1 MVESGSTQPGAVGP
15 TERSGAVRP
24 ADAGEFFTCQNPAA
38 YFPDWSG
45 FYREAL
51 VERAEVCDRFPH
63 ELNLKYGPDPYQLAD
78 VFHPG
83 ISGAAPVVVFFHGGR
98 WREGHPAFYDHFAAP
113 WVEAGAV
120 FVSCGYRL
128 EPAHTIADAVDDA
141 VAALA
146 WVAAHARNY
155 GGDPDR
161 ITVAGHSSGGHLAA
175 MAALTDWSAGPPG
188 GTVVG
193 AVCLSAPTDLRTRGV
208 ADAERLSPALR
219 VTRAPAG
226 VVVSFGD
233 PEPNRRSD
241 GGEMYVEHGQLLA
254 KALDAAGLPVR
265 TVSLGPADHLASA
278 TVFADP
284 DSPLFHAAHDVVF
297 GRA

>member
-1 MVESGSTQPGAVGP
+1 LVESGPKQLGVA
-15 TERSGAVRP
+15 RP
-24 ADAGEFFTCQNPAA
+24 ADATEFFTWRNPDA
-38 YFPDWSG
+38 YFPDWAG
-45 FYREAL
+45 FYRDAP
-51 VERAEVCDRFPH
+51 VRRAEVCGRFPH
-63 ELNLKYGPDPYQLAD
+63 ELGVKYGADPYQLAD

-83 ISGAAPVVVFFHGGR
+83 TAGAPVVVFFHGGR

-146 WVAAHARNY
+146 WVAAHAHRY
-155 GGDPDR
+155 GGDPHR

-193 AVCLSAPTDLRTRGV
+193 AVCLSAPTDLRVRGV
-208 ADAERLSPALR
+208 ADAERVSPALR
-219 VTRAPAG
+219 VTRAPAE
-226 VVVSFGD
+226 VVISFGD
-233 PEPNRRSD
+233 PEPNRKGD
-241 GGEMYVEHGQLLA
+241 DAQFYVDQGQLLA
-254 KALDAAGLPVR
+254 KALEAAGLPAR

-278 TVFADP
+278 AAFADP
-284 DSPLFHAAHDVVF
+284 GSPVFRAAHDVVF
-297 GRA
+297 GRS

>member
-1 MVESGSTQPGAVGP
+1 LVESGSTQPGAVGP

-233 PEPNRRSD
+233 PEPNGRSD

>member
-1 MVESGSTQPGAVGP
+1 MVESGPNQPEP
-15 TERSGAVRP
+15 LGAVRP
-24 ADAGEFFTCQNPAA
+24 ADVTEFFTCQHPEA
-38 YFPDWSG
+38 YFPDWAG
-45 FYREAL
+45 FYRDAL
-51 VERAEVCDRFPH
+51 VRRAEVCRRFPH
-63 ELNLKYGPDPYQLAD
+63 ELDLKYGPDTYQLAD

-83 ISGAAPVVVFFHGGR
+83 TGGAAPVVVFFHGGR
-98 WREGHPAFYDHFAAP
+98 WREGHPACYDHFAAP

-141 VAALA
+141 VGALA
-146 WVAAHARNY
+146 WVAAHAHRY
-155 GGDPDR
+155 GGDPHR

-193 AVCLSAPTDLRTRGV
+193 AVCLSAPTDLRVRGV

-219 VTRAPAG
+219 VTGAPAE
-226 VVVSFGD
+226 VVISFGD
-233 PEPNRRSD
+233 PEPNRKGD
-241 GGEMYVEHGQLLA
+241 GGDFYVEQGHLLA
-254 KALDAAGLPVR
+254 KALDAAGLPAR

-278 TVFADP
+278 TAFADP
-284 DSPLFHAAHDVVF
+284 GSPLFHAAHDVVF

>member
-1 MVESGSTQPGAVGP
+1 MVESGSTQL
-15 TERSGAVRP
+15 GAVRP
-24 ADAGEFFTCQNPAA
+24 ADATSFFTCQNPDA

-51 VERAEVCDRFPH
+51 VRRAEVCGRFPH
-63 ELNLKYGPDPYQLAD
+63 ELDVRYGADPYQLAD

-83 ISGAAPVVVFFHGGR
+83 TAVDPGTAGAAPVVVFFHGGR

-146 WVAAHARNY
+146 WVAAHAHRY
-155 GGDPDR
+155 GGDPHR

-175 MAALTDWSAGPPG
+175 MATLTDWSAGPPG

-193 AVCLSAPTDLRTRGV
+193 AVCLSAPVDLRVRGV

-219 VTRAPAG
+219 ITRAPAQ

-233 PEPNRRSD
+233 PEPNRKSD
-241 GGEMYVEHGQLLA
+241 DGQFYVDQGQLLA
-254 KALDAAGLPVR
+254 KALGAAGLPVR

-278 TVFADP
+278 EAFADP
-284 DSPLFHAAHDVVF
+284 DSPVFRAAHDVVF
-297 GRA
+297 GRS